1 MNFIG
6 RELEQKIIDSILK
19 KKGYKGCLIYGRRRI
34 GKTKLAKHCLMD
46 KGVPFIIY
54 QCKESS
60 EKDNTYLLIK
70 SIKHELNIK
79 NIHHEYKKP
88 NSNRSLIDI
97 SKGFTLRR

>member
-1 MNFIG
+1 M
-6 RELEQKIIDSILK
+6 RKIEF
-19 KKGYKGCLIYGRRRI
+19 
-34 GKTKLAKHCLMD
+34 AKRCLMN

-54 QCKESS
+54 QRKEFS

-79 NIHHEYKKP
+79 NIHYEYKKP
-88 NSNRSLIDI
+88 ISNRSLIDI